1 MFMMG
6 QGIEITVEINTPKG
20 GILEKTGF
28 EPLNN
33 HKSDNGTS
41 SGTSDDAE
49 KKKSCKSKTYRTSL
63 RRERLSNL
71 CFQEIS

>member
-1 MFMMG
+1 MMG
-6 QGIEITVEINTPKG
+6 QGIEITVEINAPR

-41 SGTSDDAE
+41 SGTSDDA
-49 KKKSCKSKTYRTSL
+49 KKKNPCKSKTYRG
-63 RRERLSNL
+63 
-71 CFQEIS
+71 F

>member
-1 MFMMG
+1 MMG

-41 SGTSDDAE
+41 SGTSDDA
-49 KKKSCKSKTYRTSL
+49 KKKNPYKSETYRDFE
-63 RRERLSNL
+63 RRER
-71 CFQEIS
+71 ETISGHHPP

>member
-1 MFMMG
+1 MMG

-20 GILEKTGF
+20 GGKILEKTGF

-41 SGTSDDAE
+41 SGTSDDA
-49 KKKSCKSKTYRTSL
+49 KKKNPCKSKTYRG
-63 RRERLSNL
+63 
-71 CFQEIS
+71 F

>member
-41 SGTSDDAE
+41 SGTSDDAK
-49 KKKSCKSKTYRTSL
+49 KKKSCKSFDL
-63 RRERLSNL
+63 QG
-71 CFQEIS
+71 F